1 MIGGN
6 ITGMIQTKSTSKNE
20 IGESVPEWADVQEVT
35 GWLDMMSGS
44 TTYTTYNAKLES
56 STHAFVMDYEELD
69 SRITDE
75 NSRMIIKGKVY
86 DITFIDDPME
96 LNQQL
101 EIYLKYLGGQ

>member
-6 ITGMIQTKSTSKNE
+6 TTGMIQINGTSKNE
-20 IGESVPEWADVQEVT
+20 IGESDPVWEDAQEVT

-44 TTYTTYNAKLES
+44 TAYTTYNARLES
-56 STHAFVMDYEELD
+56 STHAFVMDYKELD

-75 NSRMIIKGKVY
+75 NSRMIINGKVY
-86 DITFIDDPME
+86 DITFIDNPME
-96 LNQQL
+96 LSQQL

>member
-6 ITGMIQTKSTSKNE
+6 TTGMIQINGTSKNE
-20 IGESVPEWADVQEVT
+20 IGESDPAWADVQEVT

-44 TTYTTYNAKLES
+44 TTYTAYNARLES
-56 STHAFVMDYEELD
+56 STHVFVADYEELD

-75 NSRMIIKGKVY
+75 NSRMIINGKVY
-86 DITFIDDPME
+86 DITFIDNPME